1 MRFVKPPRLKAGDT
15 VAVISPSKGV
25 PSEFP
30 DVYELGLRNL
40 RDKFRLKIKEY
51 PTARASIG
59 FLLDNPKIRAE
70 DVNNAFED
78 EEVSAIIAS
87 IGGDESVRIL
97 PYLNRKAIR
106 SNPKILMGYSDITT
120 LLCYCNQLGLVTF
133 HGPSVMAGL
142 SQIESLPPEFVS
154 HMREMLFTPKMTYDY
169 QPFDEYSEGY
179 PEWGERGNLGKVNPT
194 KRASGWNWL
203 QGTGVALGELFGG
216 NIETLD
222 GMNGTAFWPRP
233 DFWQGK
239 ILFFETSEEVPPP
252 LHVERWLRN
261 YGIQG
266 AFDGA
271 NGLLFGRA
279 RGYADEQKKKL
290 DAVIVKVVAK
300 EFGKPELPIVSNMDV
315 GHTDPQLIL
324 PLGVKAEI
332 DCPRKRF
339 GLLEPPVE

>member
-1 MRFVKPPRLKAGDT
+1 MRFVRPPRLKEGDT
-15 VAVISPSKGV
+15 AAVLSPSKGV
-25 PSEFP
+25 PSLFP

-40 RDKFRLKIKEY
+40 SDRFGLRVKEY
-51 PTARASIG
+51 PTARASID
-59 FLLDNPKIRAE
+59 FLYDNPKVRAD

-106 SNPKILMGYSDITT
+106 ANPKILMGYSDTTT
-120 LLCYCNQLGLVTF
+120 LLCFCNQLGLVTF
-133 HGPSVMAGL
+133 HGPSVMKGL
-142 SQIESLPPEFVS
+142 SQIESLSRGFVS
-154 HMREMLFTPKMTYDY
+154 HIRDMLFTPKARYDY
-169 QPFDEYSEGY
+169 QPYEEYSEGY

-194 KRASGWNWL
+194 QKASGWNWL
-203 QGTGVALGELFGG
+203 QGTSVARGELFGG
-216 NIETLD
+216 NIEVLEW
-222 GMNGTAFWPRP
+222 MKGTAFWPRP
-233 DFWQGK
+233 DFWRGK

-261 YGIQG
+261 YGVQG
-266 AFDGA
+266 AFDRA

-279 RGYADEQKKKL
+279 RGYSDELKKKL
-290 DAVIVKVVAK
+290 ETVIVKVVAK
-300 EFGKPELPIVSNMDV
+300 EFGKPELPIVSNMDF

-332 DCPRKRF
+332 DCQGKRF
-339 GLLEPPVE
+339 SLLQPPVA